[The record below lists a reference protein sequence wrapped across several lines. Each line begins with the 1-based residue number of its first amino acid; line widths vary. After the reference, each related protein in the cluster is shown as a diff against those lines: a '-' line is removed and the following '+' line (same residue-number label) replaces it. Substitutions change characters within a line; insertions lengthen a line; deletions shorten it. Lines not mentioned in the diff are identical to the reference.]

1 MRRHREYLISNNMA
15 SAGEGFANLDQ
26 FQINDKPLTK
36 LKVEELKQELTTRGL
51 EKLGLKKELQER
63 LCEVRNLA
71 SRRG

>member
-1 MRRHREYLISNNMA
+1 MA